1 MHTLL
6 SLRCCSGLLRSV
18 AASAPQGI
26 RGNDHGGWYSFPS
39 TLKWRRSFVYRLLM
53 DHTFA
58 CMNTHEHHR
67 EHFLSCLLAEVRQLC
82 LLVTLWLNLKC
93 RRFHNCVGCTGRCLG
108 GGNSSIRFS
117 VPSAP
122 SVRRER
128 DAEGVE
134 GWGMG
139 REYPPPQPIRGSGG
153 VS

>member
-82 LLVTLWLNLKC
+82 LLVTWWLNLKC

-108 GGNSSIRFS
+108 GGQLQYPFLCAFGTER
-117 VPSAP
+117 PSRARRRMRRG
-122 SVRRER
+122 VRN
-128 DAEGVE
+128 GK
-134 GWGMG
+134 
-139 REYPPPQPIRGSGG
+139 G
-153 VS
+153 VSSSPTD